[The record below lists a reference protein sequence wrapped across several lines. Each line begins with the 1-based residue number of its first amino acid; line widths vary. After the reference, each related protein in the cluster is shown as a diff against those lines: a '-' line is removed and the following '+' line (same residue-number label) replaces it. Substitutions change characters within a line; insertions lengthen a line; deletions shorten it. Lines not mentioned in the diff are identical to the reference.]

1 MTAPAANPT
10 LVLHLSLVLGGDLLG
25 HTGGR
30 VGRVDDLVVRLGE
43 DEYPPVT
50 GLLARVAGRQVF
62 VSGEAVAELDHGAT
76 RLATDRLDLR
86 PFERRPQEVLLG
98 KDVLDRQLIDVDGA
112 RLRRA
117 NELELARLDGWWR
130 VVGVDVGPRGIVRR
144 LLPRR
149 FGRRVA
155 GGNVLDW
162 GLVEPFTGHVPTL
175 RLRIPHPKLV
185 RLHPAELADLVEA
198 ASHHEGAEILA
209 AVHADPELEADL
221 FEELQGPHQREFL
234 DERSDEDIA
243 AVLARMEAD
252 DAADLVLELDEDRRE
267 RVVSLLPASPRRRLR
282 TLLGY
287 DPSTAGG
294 MMNPDF
300 LCLYGQATVGEALD
314 RVRRSQEPAELLDN
328 VYVMNTQR
336 RLFGAIPLADLVRA
350 DPSAPLVEVA
360 PPPRTVGVDTELE
373 EVARLMTD
381 YDLTAVPVVDDAERL
396 QGVIT
401 VDDVLEL
408 VLPRGW
414 RRHFRLD
421 EE

>member
-1 MTAPAANPT
+1 MTAPAATPNR
-10 LVLHLSLVLGGDLLG
+10 VLHLSLVLGGDLLG
-25 HTGGR
+25 RAGGR
-30 VGRVDDLVVRLGE
+30 IGRVDDLVVRLG
-43 DEYPPVT
+43 DDGYPPVT
-50 GLLARVAGRQVF
+50 GLLARIAGRQVF
-62 VSGEAVAELDHGAT
+62 VSAEAVAELDQGAA

-86 PFERRPQEVLLG
+86 PFGRRPQEVLLG

-117 NELELARLDGWWR
+117 NDLDLARLDGWWR

-144 LLPRR
+144 ILPRR
-149 FGRRVA
+149 YGRRV
-155 GGNVLDW
+155 GDSQVLDW
-162 GLVEPFTGHVPTL
+162 SLVEPFTGHVPTV

-198 ASHHEGAEILA
+198 ASHREGAEIIE

-221 FEELQGPHQREFL
+221 FEELEGPHQREFL
-234 DERSDEDIA
+234 DDRSDQDIA
-243 AVLARMEAD
+243 AVLARMESD
-252 DAADLVLELDEDRRE
+252 DAADLVLELEEERRE
-267 RVVSLLPASPRRRLR
+267 RVVSLLPSAPRRRLR

-300 LCLYGQATVGEALD
+300 VCLYGQATVAEALD

-336 RLFGAIPLADLVRA
+336 RLLGAIPLADLLRA
-350 DPSAPLVEVA
+350 DPEDALIEVA
-360 PPPRTVGVDTELE
+360 PVPRTVAVDAELE

-408 VLPRGW
+408 VLPRSW